1 MSWNFDITFQGDSNM
16 LIRKSAAVTLF
27 LLALASV
34 APVYAQPQQASS
46 AMQQASLYK
55 RLGGYDALAA
65 VTDDFVGRLATDPKL
80 SRFFAGHNETCLKRV
95 RQHVVDFLCVA
106 TGGPCVYTG
115 QDMKTAH
122 TGLHISDD
130 DWNTSVKHL
139 VETLDKFKVPEK
151 EKNEVLGAI
160 SGLKG
165 DIVGR

>member
-1 MSWNFDITFQGDSNM
+1 MEDVIFAYLKERNM
-16 LIRKSAAVTLF
+16 QFRKSAALTLF

-34 APVYAQPQQASS
+34 APVYAQPQQSS
-46 AMQQASLYK
+46 STMQQPSLYK
-55 RLGGYDALAA
+55 RLGGHDALAA

-80 SRFFAGHNETCLKRV
+80 GRFFAGHNEAGLKRI

-122 TGLHISDD
+122 TGLHITED
-130 DWNTSVKHL
+130 DWNVTVKHL
-139 VETLDKFKVPEK
+139 VETLDKFNVPEK
-151 EKNEVLGAI
+151 EKGEVLGAI